1 MPDHNQIWDSYDLD
15 QIAELWAE
23 GLTTTVIGQRL
34 KIPKNSVCRLARNA
48 RLSGDPRFPMRVG
61 LGPPKKKADGGSAR
75 RGSVKLL
82 ALPPDPSPARSRT
95 PSMAA
100 RRLENRHPRIYELRP
115 NECRYPVIAEGRDH
129 RFCAAPQRPGS
140 SYCGKHADLC
150 RGALRGAGQPRFTLP
165 RRA

>member
-75 RGSVKLL
+75 GGSIKPR
-82 ALPPDPSPARSRT
+82 ALPPDPPPARPRT

-100 RRLENRHPRIYELRP
+100 RCLENRRPRIYELRP